1 MNETSTVSNQNDS
14 TGSTGDLKAGKDAVT
29 EAYEK
34 LMEAKAHFRHA
45 AEAAGLDLKDE
56 AMEKVKKGREDIEA
70 LGSQVA
76 SSTREN
82 PPFWS
87 ASFSPNCC
95 RATDAVRHGYN
106 RSG

>member
-14 TGSTGDLKAGKDAVT
+14 TGASGDLKAGKDAVT

-34 LMEAKAHFRHA
+34 LMEAKAHFRQA

-56 AMEKVKKGREDIEA
+56 AMDKVQKGREDLEA

-76 SSTREN
+76 SSTKEN
-82 PPFWS
+82 PLAAIGIAFLVGFI
-87 ASFSPNCC
+87 FSKLMSRN
-95 RATDAVRHGYN
+95 
-106 RSG
+106 

>member
-82 PPFWS
+82 PLAAIGIAFLVGFI
-87 ASFSPNCC
+87 FSKLLSRN
-95 RATDAVRHGYN
+95 
-106 RSG
+106 